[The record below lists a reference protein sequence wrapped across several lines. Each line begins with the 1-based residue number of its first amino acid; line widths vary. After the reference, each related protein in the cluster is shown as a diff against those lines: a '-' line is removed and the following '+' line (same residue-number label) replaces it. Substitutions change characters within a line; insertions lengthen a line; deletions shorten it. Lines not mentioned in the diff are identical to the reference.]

1 MAKTTGKGKQGRAKA
16 AAASAR
22 ASDTPRDPAER
33 ILAGAM
39 ETAQRL
45 GWRRAALADIAAAA
59 GVSLAELHSN
69 FADKGA
75 ILRGIVDLADRKV
88 LMGMANG
95 PDMESSPRD
104 RLFDVLM
111 RRFDALKP
119 YREGLA
125 VVAREGGGGGVV
137 EAICGVQRMLRSL
150 AWMLEAAGIG
160 SAGWGGAARV
170 KGLGVVYGA
179 TFATWLRDETEDM
192 SKTMAALDK
201 NLARAERL
209 VSTFTFRR
217 NEAPRG
223 GETPTGS
230 PA

>member
-1 MAKTTGKGKQGRAKA
+1 MAKSTGKGKQGRAKA
-16 AAASAR
+16 AAASAA
-22 ASDTPRDPAER
+22 ASETRDPGER

-45 GWRRAALADIAAAA
+45 GWRRAALADIADAA
-59 GVSLAELHSN
+59 GVSLAELHAH

-75 ILRGIVDLADRKV
+75 ILRGIVDVADRKV
-88 LMGMANG
+88 LAGMANG

-160 SAGWGGAARV
+160 SGGWAGAVRA
-170 KGLGVVYGA
+170 KGLGIVYGA

-201 NLARAERL
+201 NLGRAERL
-209 VSTFTFRR
+209 VSTFSFRR

-223 GETPTGS
+223 GETHTGS